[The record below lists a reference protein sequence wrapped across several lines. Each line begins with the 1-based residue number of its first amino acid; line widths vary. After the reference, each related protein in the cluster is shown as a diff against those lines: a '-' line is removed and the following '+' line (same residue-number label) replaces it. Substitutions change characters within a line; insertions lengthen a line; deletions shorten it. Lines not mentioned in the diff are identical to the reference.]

1 MSLQL
6 RADARRGGVA
16 LLLTAG
22 LVAGLAGC
30 GLGGH
35 TGGTGSGGG
44 TTNGSAAGHGAAGG
58 ASAGAA
64 GGSSAAGGG
73 TTGAPAGSSG
83 ASSSPAATDVDGLQQ
98 AVDQAGSLA
107 DQVDQDMAGD
117 ASS

>member
-1 MSLQL
+1 MSL

-30 GLGGH
+30 GLAGH
-35 TGGTGSGGG
+35 GGG
-44 TTNGSAAGHGAAGG
+44 TTNGSLSGTAGGSAARGGAAAGSPSGG
-58 ASAGAA
+58 TGPAA
-64 GGSSAAGGG
+64 GGSS
-73 TTGAPAGSSG
+73 G
-83 ASSSPAATDVDGLQQ
+83 ASASPAATDVDGLQQ

>member
-1 MSLQL
+1 MSLQ
-6 RADARRGGVA
+6 ARRRTEGGVA

-30 GLGGH
+30 GLAGH
-35 TGGTGSGGG
+35 GSVGAGGG
-44 TTNGSAAGHGAAGG
+44 TANGGVTGGSAVGGSAAGGT
-58 ASAGAA
+58 
-64 GGSSAAGGG
+64 AGGG
-73 TTGAPAGSSG
+73 TTGTSAGSSG

>member
-1 MSLQL
+1 MSLRL

-30 GLGGH
+30 GLAGH
-35 TGGTGSGGG
+35 GSGTGSGGG
-44 TTNGSAAGHGAAGG
+44 TTSGAASGTAGGSTARGGSAAGSPSGG
-58 ASAGAA
+58 TGSAA
-64 GGSSAAGGG
+64 GGSS
-73 TTGAPAGSSG
+73 G
-83 ASSSPAATDVDGLQQ
+83 ASPSPAATDVDGLQQ

>member
-1 MSLQL
+1 MSLRV

-16 LLLTAG
+16 VLLTAG

-30 GLGGH
+30 GLAGH
-35 TGGTGSGGG
+35 TGSAGSGGT
-44 TTNGSAAGHGAAGG
+44 TTNGSASGPAAGG
-58 ASAGAA
+58 AARGGSVTGRTSGGTGGAA
-64 GGSSAAGGG
+64 G
-73 TTGAPAGSSG
+73 GSSG
-83 ASSSPAATDVDGLQQ
+83 ASSSPAATDLDGLQQ

>member
-1 MSLQL
+1 MSLRL

-30 GLGGH
+30 GLAGH
-35 TGGTGSGGG
+35 GSMGSGGG
-44 TTNGSAAGHGAAGG
+44 TTNGAASGTAGGSTARGGSAAGGTAGG
-58 ASAGAA
+58 TGSAA
-64 GGSSAAGGG
+64 GGSS
-73 TTGAPAGSSG
+73 G
-83 ASSSPAATDVDGLQQ
+83 ASPSPAATDVDGLQQ

>member
-1 MSLQL
+1 MSLRL
-6 RADARRGGVA
+6 RAAARRGGVA

-30 GLGGH
+30 GLAGH
-35 TGGTGSGGG
+35 GSGAGGG
-44 TTNGSAAGHGAAGG
+44 TTNGAASGT
-58 ASAGAA
+58 A
-64 GGSSAAGGG
+64 GGSAARGGSATGSASGG
-73 TTGAPAGSSG
+73 TGAGAGGSSG

>member
-1 MSLQL
+1 MSLRL
-6 RADARRGGVA
+6 RADARRRGVA

-30 GLGGH
+30 GLAGH
-35 TGGTGSGGG
+35 GSVGAGGG
-44 TTNGSAAGHGAAGG
+44 TTNGAASGTVGGSAARGGSAAGSASGGTGAA
-58 ASAGAA
+58 AG
-64 GGSSAAGGG
+64 
-73 TTGAPAGSSG
+73 GSSG